1 MNLCNFKNR
10 FLFAPWLRPKGIAG
24 LLLVVSLTGQVF
36 AEKKLN
42 SVAVTVGDLGNP
54 YFVQIAHGAQD
65 QAKKLGAEGLTL
77 LCQGRPPE
85 KIRSFHSVS

>member
-1 MNLCNFKNR
+1 VRARLKNG
-10 FLFAPWLRPKGIAG
+10 FLFAPWLRNKGIASF
-24 LLLVVSLTGQVF
+24 LLVISLTGQAF

-65 QAKKLGAEGLTL
+65 QARKRDHRILRTL
-77 LCQGRPPE
+77 SGR
-85 KIRSFHSVS
+85 RSVF